1 MIAKAE
7 QAIDDFYASYSAKKE
22 RQIAKNKCVAPS
34 RLYCTDASRREEE
47 AAFKA
52 AQTDALAKG
61 TTWER
66 VAAAVDLQDSRSK
79 TSTRSTRD
87 LGRMKELLLTL
98 KVRSA
103 RDDGPD

>member
-1 MIAKAE
+1 MRRARLNRTKA
-7 QAIDDFYASYSAKKE
+7 S
-22 RQIAKNKCVAPS
+22 
-34 RLYCTDASRREEE
+34 LREEE

-66 VAAAVDLQDSRSK
+66 VASAVDLQDSRSK

-98 KVRSA
+98 KVRWA
-103 RDDGPD
+103 RSNAELTAPQRDADTAPGASGA